1 MPYEYIDEITV
12 ADVAFRARGRTLE
25 ELFRDAADA
34 TTGAMVENL
43 DEIGGEDEKR
53 VSLSAGS
60 LDMLLFQLLQELIFY
75 KDAEQLLLRVGS
87 VSLRKKGGLHSLDAL
102 LVGERIDAAKHRLV
116 VDVKA
121 VTLHRLSLEENEKG
135 WEATVVL
142 DV

>member
-1 MPYEYIDEITV
+1 
-12 ADVAFRARGRTLE
+12 
-25 ELFRDAADA
+25 
-34 TTGAMVENL
+34 MVENL
-43 DEIGGEDEKR
+43 DEIGAKAEKR
-53 VSLSAGS
+53 VSLSAGT
-60 LDMLLFQLLQELIFY
+60 LDMLLFQLLQELIFF

-102 LVGERIDAAKHRLV
+102 LLGERIDAAKHRLV

-121 VTLHRLSLEENEKG
+121 VTLYRLSLEENEKG

>member
-1 MPYEYIDEITV
+1 MPYEYIDEITI

-43 DEIGGEDEKR
+43 DGIGAKDEKR

-87 VSLRKKGGLHSLDAL
+87 VSLRKEGDLHSLDAL
-102 LVGERIDAAKHRLV
+102 LVGERIDARKHRLV